1 MQKIMLGIVLFF
13 LGITLYSIIDII
25 TTPKR
30 QAEAV
35 IRNVPAEKIS
45 PLPPVRKKTLS
56 IEEKKQTF
64 IQTLLPAVKSVKQT
78 LDREYDKAVAISKK
92 PNLNEEERQWLQ
104 NKLEAYHVK
113 GIPCLLRRMHT
124 HPVSLVIAQ
133 AALETGWGE
142 SRFFKEAN
150 NVFGIWS
157 YHKDEPRIAASKPR
171 GDKTIY
177 VKKFASLEEAI
188 FGYYKMIAGG
198 YAYADFRKA
207 RMKTDN
213 PFKLLRH
220 LRHYSELRDEY
231 VARLY
236 YVIKANKLYRFDD
249 PGYKPVALTSILP
262 EYVAQKRKAAF
273 EKESSAQASALN
285 EVKIIEHP
293 VPGTPP
299 ADCNRSGAPI
309 AATLQ
314 VPQSSTAAPEP
325 SALP

>member
-1 MQKIMLGIVLFF
+1 MQKIVLGIVLF
-13 LGITLYSIIDII
+13 LLIVTLYALFDII
-25 TTPKR
+25 TPKAPEKEPVLR
-30 QAEAV
+30 AMPQAGPSVAPQ
-35 IRNVPAEKIS
+35 PAAG
-45 PLPPVRKKTLS
+45 PLS
-56 IEEKKQTF
+56 IEEKKRRF
-64 IQTLLPAVKSVKQT
+64 IAKLLPAVKKVKKT
-78 LDREYDKAVAISKK
+78 LDREYEKALSLSKK
-92 PNLNEEERQWLQ
+92 AHLDTKERRWLQ
-104 NKLEAYHVK
+104 EKLDTYNVK

-133 AALETGWGE
+133 AALETGWGK

-157 YHKDEPRIAASKPR
+157 YHKNEPRIPASKTR

-177 VKKFASLEEAI
+177 VRKFASLEEAI
-188 FGYYKMIAGG
+188 FEYYKMIAGG

-236 YVIKANKLYRFDD
+236 YVIRANKLYSYDD
-249 PGYKPVALTSILP
+249 PSYPPVALARILP
-262 EYVAQKRKAAF
+262 QYVAQKRKAAAAGKAR
-273 EKESSAQASALN
+273 ETEIALN
-285 EVKIIEHP
+285 EIRIPE
-293 VPGTPP
+293 PP
-299 ADCNRSGAPI
+299 SANAADCEENTTGADSL
-309 AATLQ
+309 TLQ
-314 VPQSSTAAPEP
+314 APESSTAAPER